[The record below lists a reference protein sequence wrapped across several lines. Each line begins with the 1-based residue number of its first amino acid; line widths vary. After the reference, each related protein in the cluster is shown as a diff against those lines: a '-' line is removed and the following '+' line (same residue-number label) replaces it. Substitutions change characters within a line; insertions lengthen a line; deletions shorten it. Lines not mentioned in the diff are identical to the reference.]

1 MKVLKTLLKI
11 FILLTA
17 AVYLVIAITKINTLD
32 ERDECRGL
40 DIQILDDQQTGFVN
54 ENEVRELLVAKKLFP
69 EGKALKDVNLAQLE
83 SVLVVSP
90 YIDKTLCYKT
100 AEQTVMIKVTPRIPV
115 LHVLNAAGEDFYI
128 DNKGG
133 IMPRGHHT
141 IDLPVMTGNVQ
152 RATAGSLYASFGN
165 LLAKDAYWRNFIE
178 EIYVTGKG
186 ELELTPQAGQHTILL
201 GDTSNLTDKLHRMKV
216 FYAEGLPK
224 TGWNRYSTISLKY
237 DNQVICTK
245 AN

>member
-1 MKVLKTLLKI
+1 MKVFKTLVKI
-11 FILLTA
+11 LILLAA
-17 AVYLVIAITKINTLD
+17 AVYLVIAVTKISTVD

-40 DIQILDDQQTGFVN
+40 DIQILDEQQTGFIN

-69 EGKALKDVNLAQLE
+69 EGKAMNGINLAQLE

-90 YIDKTLCYKT
+90 YIDKSLCYKT

-115 LHVLNAAGEDFYI
+115 LHVLNTAGEDFYI

-133 IMPRGHHT
+133 VMPRGHHT
-141 IDLPVMTGNVQ
+141 IDLPVVTGNVQ
-152 RATAGSLYASFGN
+152 RATAGPLYASFGN
-165 LLAKDAYWRNFIE
+165 LLAKDKYWRERIE
-178 EIYVTGKG
+178 EIHVTSKG
-186 ELELTPQAGQHTILL
+186 ELELTPHAGQHTILL
-201 GDTSNLTDKLHRMKV
+201 GDTSDLAEKLYRMKV

-224 TGWNRYSTISLKY
+224 AGWNRYSTINVKY
-237 DNQVICTK
+237 ANQVICTK